1 MPGWIASSSTRHTAI
16 TAKSRRLSN
25 ARMKRELRLRLLHP
39 TPHAMLAQ
47 VAPRELTR
55 QLALPIGA

>member
-1 MPGWIASSSTRHTAI
+1 MNE
-16 TAKSRRLSN
+16 SRRLSN

>member
-1 MPGWIASSSTRHTAI
+1 
-16 TAKSRRLSN
+16 L
-25 ARMKRELRLRLLHP
+25 KRELRLRLLHP

-55 QLALPIGA
+55 QLALPIGS